1 MQSESYYMYCLE
13 TFGFHF
19 VTGSHFSARPHG
31 LPLQSATLKAESFS
45 VALSGNV
52 TFYYKK
58 TRIFSQEVV
67 KENYNLL
74 VYSAT
79 RLPTNHKSHD
89 LLQRDIFPITA
100 GNTPV
105 GDLWNMMVFY
115 KVSNKKGSKNSNT
128 LIITF

>member
-1 MQSESYYMYCLE
+1 MIQTICRLIL
-13 TFGFHF
+13 
-19 VTGSHFSARPHG
+19 RPASRPTH
-31 LPLQSATLKAESFS
+31 LLL
-45 VALSGNV
+45 

-115 KVSNKKGSKNSNT
+115 KVSNKKLEEDK
-128 LIITF
+128 IICPVDTYSRRRGNI